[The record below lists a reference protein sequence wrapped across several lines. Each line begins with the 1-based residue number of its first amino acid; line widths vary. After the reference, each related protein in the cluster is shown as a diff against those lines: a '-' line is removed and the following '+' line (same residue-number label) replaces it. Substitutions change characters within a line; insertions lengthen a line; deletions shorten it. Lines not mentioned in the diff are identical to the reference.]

1 MGQTSFEENKIIY
14 FSLHIWNQKCSIHY
28 PVLHNQNLVIFTCGF
43 IKFILQENET
53 LHRETVHGLGYDV
66 VTKLVEPFYRKHH
79 HVVVD
84 NGFTSPLLCRD
95 MFDNQTYLT
104 GTVRATR
111 KNMPKSFSWNIAES
125 GVKTQKINQSIFFQ
139 FRKLCKFK
147 RCWTWC
153 SKNSCHV

>member
-1 MGQTSFEENKIIY
+1 VIKTCYNNGQKRNS
-14 FSLHIWNQKCSIHY
+14 
-28 PVLHNQNLVIFTCGF
+28 
-43 IKFILQENET
+43 
-53 LHRETVHGLGYDV
+53 VHGLGYDV

-111 KNMPKSFSWNIAES
+111 KNMPKSFRNMKLQKGERVVRQFGAIMALMY
-125 GVKTQKINQSIFFQ
+125 GDRKTVCLLSSIYPP
-139 FRKLCKFK
+139 R
-147 RCWTWC
+147 
-153 SKNSCHV
+153 

>member
-111 KNMPKSFSWNIAES
+111 KNMPKRFRNMKLQKGERVVRQS
-125 GVKTQKINQSIFFQ
+125 GAIMALKYGDRKTVCLLSSIYPP
-139 FRKLCKFK
+139 R
-147 RCWTWC
+147 
-153 SKNSCHV
+153 

>member
-1 MGQTSFEENKIIY
+1 MFVSNMFIILKY
-14 FSLHIWNQKCSIHY
+14 AFFLPLRISSSPIAQRNS
-28 PVLHNQNLVIFTCGF
+28 
-43 IKFILQENET
+43 
-53 LHRETVHGLGYDV
+53 VHGLGYDV

-111 KNMPKSFSWNIAES
+111 KNMPKSFRNMKLQKGERVVRQS
-125 GVKTQKINQSIFFQ
+125 GAIMALKYGDRKTVCLLSSIYPP
-139 FRKLCKFK
+139 R
-147 RCWTWC
+147 
-153 SKNSCHV
+153 